1 MNDFLRRPDCAN
13 KKITQITF
21 ALLNELH
28 EKPETLETAL
38 DLWLKIKDANSKRI
52 DQASERTVAILRTLG
67 RKDLVEKYIKW
78 VFETKPET
86 GLKLFT
92 EGRNK
97 SSESSDFRLNPQLS
111 MTVEEC
117 LNFLAEV
124 QKSSGQ
130 SRRPDEKLK
139 LTFE

>member
-52 DQASERTVAILRTLG
+52 E
-67 RKDLVEKYIKW
+67 
-78 VFETKPET
+78 
-86 GLKLFT
+86 
-92 EGRNK
+92 
-97 SSESSDFRLNPQLS
+97 
-111 MTVEEC
+111 
-117 LNFLAEV
+117 
-124 QKSSGQ
+124 
-130 SRRPDEKLK
+130 
-139 LTFE
+139 

>member
-52 DQASERTVAILRTLG
+52 EPCDRYGENSRGAN
-67 RKDLVEKYIKW
+67 
-78 VFETKPET
+78 TKTATTTTRCCFHPT
-86 GLKLFT
+86 
-92 EGRNK
+92 
-97 SSESSDFRLNPQLS
+97 
-111 MTVEEC
+111 
-117 LNFLAEV
+117 
-124 QKSSGQ
+124 
-130 SRRPDEKLK
+130 
-139 LTFE
+139 